1 MKGFKTILYT
11 IILLS
16 SVGGCAIEMAPTGGE
31 QDKEHPKFIG
41 AKPDNE
47 SLNFKGNRVKI
58 KFNEY
63 LDNSINPAEIQVSP
77 EMEKPPMFYVENK
90 TLNILFKEKLKENTT
105 YNFQFGNNVKDLSE
119 KNVLPN
125 FSYCFSTGDS
135 LDLGYISGKVEYSST
150 LKIPENSVIGL
161 YIDSNYSKKPNYFCK
176 CNEDGNFAFKN
187 IKKGKYNIISFED
200 INGNRIFDYGD
211 GNAGFYNSIIELTD
225 TIRNVNIKLFFAE
238 KKKFEKLESKGD
250 LNFLALKRSE
260 TIKEIT
266 ADSTTNT
273 LYYQQNSTNDS
284 VFIWSK
290 TTIDS
295 IKYYIAFNDTIITIK
310 GKANNLLDTI
320 FLEKDKMTARS
331 PVINISISAN
341 HPLREINI
349 SKLKVLEDSIIS
361 IENKKIKSQ
370 INFRS
375 VMLSFPKKENRDY
388 YVIFEDSALV
398 DVFSNYNKTQIQKL
412 RTGSENDFGNLL
424 MKIDNKIDKSLI
436 VELFDESGKMAG
448 REIISPETKRI
459 KFSGLEK
466 GSYSA
471 IGTIDENK
479 NGYWDS
485 GNFEKRI
492 QPEIKILLKDKIEI
506 KGGWDVEAEIK
517 F

>member
-1 MKGFKTILYT
+1 
-11 IILLS
+11 
-16 SVGGCAIEMAPTGGE
+16 
-31 QDKEHPKFIG
+31 
-41 AKPDNE
+41 
-47 SLNFKGNRVKI
+47 
-58 KFNEY
+58 
-63 LDNSINPAEIQVSP
+63 
-77 EMEKPPMFYVENK
+77 
-90 TLNILFKEKLKENTT
+90 
-105 YNFQFGNNVKDLSE
+105 
-119 KNVLPN
+119 
-125 FSYCFSTGDS
+125 
-135 LDLGYISGKVEYSST
+135 
-150 LKIPENSVIGL
+150 
-161 YIDSNYSKKPNYFCK
+161 
-176 CNEDGNFAFKN
+176 
-187 IKKGKYNIISFED
+187 
-200 INGNRIFDYGD
+200 
-211 GNAGFYNSIIELTD
+211 
-225 TIRNVNIKLFFAE
+225 VNIKLFFAE

-424 MKIDNKIDKSLI
+424 MKIENKIDKSLI
-436 VELFDESGKMAG
+436 IELFDESGKMAG

-471 IGTIDENK
+471 IGTVDENK

>member
-1 MKGFKTILYT
+1 
-11 IILLS
+11 
-16 SVGGCAIEMAPTGGE
+16 
-31 QDKEHPKFIG
+31 
-41 AKPDNE
+41 
-47 SLNFKGNRVKI
+47 
-58 KFNEY
+58 
-63 LDNSINPAEIQVSP
+63 
-77 EMEKPPMFYVENK
+77 
-90 TLNILFKEKLKENTT
+90 
-105 YNFQFGNNVKDLSE
+105 
-119 KNVLPN
+119 
-125 FSYCFSTGDS
+125 
-135 LDLGYISGKVEYSST
+135 
-150 LKIPENSVIGL
+150 
-161 YIDSNYSKKPNYFCK
+161 
-176 CNEDGNFAFKN
+176 
-187 IKKGKYNIISFED
+187 
-200 INGNRIFDYGD
+200 
-211 GNAGFYNSIIELTD
+211 
-225 TIRNVNIKLFFAE
+225 
-238 KKKFEKLESKGD
+238 
-250 LNFLALKRSE
+250 
-260 TIKEIT
+260 
-266 ADSTTNT
+266 
-273 LYYQQNSTNDS
+273 
-284 VFIWSK
+284 
-290 TTIDS
+290 
-295 IKYYIAFNDTIITIK
+295 
-310 GKANNLLDTI
+310 
-320 FLEKDKMTARS
+320 MTARS

-424 MKIDNKIDKSLI
+424 MKIENKIDKSLI
-436 VELFDESGKMAG
+436 IELFDESGKMAG

-471 IGTIDENK
+471 IGTVDENK